1 MKKIFLS
8 ILVAAASL
16 FGASNASAQIVANF
30 TTEPMAPEFAEMAKQ
45 VIDQQTTNPDAA
57 NKVFSKLFNKVKKN
71 KEQATA
77 VGKFFLDNKIYI
89 CAKQCANAAY
99 TADPAYV
106 PGLMLGVGVNL
117 LRNNYGE
124 AGAKLDEILMNDP
137 DNIEAL
143 RLSARV
149 YKYVNPYA
157 AIDILG
163 QIIAREP
170 ENIDAQKQLGD
181 IYYEKL
187 ENYPAS
193 IENYGKYFDLKKNL
207 TKDDLRA
214 CENYLISTMVYGQ
227 FDKTMAFIPRVEPL
241 IAGDKNM
248 VVDRA
253 RFVSQMESYDFDN
266 AAQSVAYIAEKQYDD
281 SLYIDM
287 DYDYASRFFSD
298 VQENYD
304 RAIECEKARFA
315 LNDKKIEVLKEVANL
330 YRRKGSP
337 AEGLSY
343 YEKYIELLGDK
354 ADVADRLA
362 LGMYYSSVKDAAET
376 VEEKMALIE
385 KADPLFE
392 AYMAD
397 PEYATKYQGPF
408 YRARL
413 WITDNGAAEEKP
425 KEYFEKTI
433 EVINSLDEDAQ
444 LLAATQKKTALQYIL
459 LYYAKSGQTDKC
471 KPYVQG
477 ILEIDPEDGLALQ
490 VKNLLKL

>member
-8 ILVAAASL
+8 IFVAAASF

-30 TTEPMAPEFAEMAKQ
+30 TTDPMAPEYADLAKQ
-45 VIDQQTTNPDAA
+45 IIDQQATNPDAA
-57 NKVFSKLFNKVKKN
+57 NKLFSKLFGKVKKN

-77 VGKFFLDNKIYI
+77 VGKFFLDNKIYP

-99 TADPAYV
+99 TADPSYV

-170 ENIDAQKQLGD
+170 QNIDAQKQLGD

-187 ENYPAS
+187 EDYKSS

-207 TKDDLRA
+207 DESDLRA
-214 CENYLISTMVYGQ
+214 CENYLISLLSYEHFEET
-227 FDKTMAFIPRVEPL
+227 KAFISRVEPL
-241 IAGDKNM
+241 IAGKKNM
-248 VVDRA
+248 VVERA
-253 RFVSQMESYDFDN
+253 RFISQMESYDYES
-266 AAQSVAYIAEKQYDD
+266 AEQSIAYIAEKQYNDT
-281 SLYIDM
+281 LYLDM

-298 VQENYD
+298 VKEDYD

-315 LNDKKIEVLKEVANL
+315 LNEKKIDVLKEIATL
-330 YRRKGSP
+330 YRRKGNP
-337 AEGLSY
+337 AEGLPY

-354 ADVADRLA
+354 ADVADRLG
-362 LGMYYSSVKDAAET
+362 LGMYYSYVKDAAET
-376 VEEKMALIE
+376 IEEKKAIIE
-385 KADPLFE
+385 KADPLFA
-392 AYMAD
+392 AYMEDPDYAD
-397 PEYATKYQGPF
+397 KYQGPF

-425 KEYFEKTI
+425 KEYFEKTVD
-433 EVINSLDEDAQ
+433 VINSLDEDSQ
-444 LLAATQKKTALQYIL
+444 ILAATQKKTALQYIL

-471 KPYVQG
+471 KPYVQA
-477 ILEIDPEDGLALQ
+477 ILDIDPEDGLALQ